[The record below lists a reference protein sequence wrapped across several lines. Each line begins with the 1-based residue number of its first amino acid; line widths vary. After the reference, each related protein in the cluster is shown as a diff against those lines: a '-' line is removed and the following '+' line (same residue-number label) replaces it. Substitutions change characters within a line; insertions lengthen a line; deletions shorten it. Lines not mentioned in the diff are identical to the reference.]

1 MERKL
6 INYLPRFMQEYEE
19 TKKVM
24 ETEQVEIDTL
34 WTAAD
39 NTLNNQ
45 FITDATEYGVKRWES
60 MMKIS
65 PKGTDTLDERKFR
78 ILAELNQQLPYTFR
92 QLEQMLTTMCGAD
105 GYSMTVKPNEYHIE
119 VKLALI
125 NKNNYQDVENILAKV
140 IPANMTQYVQIMY
153 NTNAVVGQFT
163 HENLKAYTYYQVRNE
178 VLTNA

>member
-19 TKKVM
+19 TQKVM
-24 ETEQVEIDTL
+24 ETEQVEIDRL

-39 NTLNNQ
+39 NALNDQ
-45 FITDATEYGVKRWES
+45 FVTDSTEYGVKRWES
-60 MMKIS
+60 MLSIK

-78 ILAELNQQLPYTFR
+78 ILAELNQQLPYTPK
-92 QLEQMLTTMCGAD
+92 QLESMLTTMCGAD
-105 GYSMTVKPNEYHIE
+105 GYSLVINPDEYHVG

-125 NKNNYQDVENILAKV
+125 NKNNFQDVEKILAKV
-140 IPANMTQYVQIMY
+140 IPANMTQKVEIMY
-153 NTNAVVGQFT
+153 NTNEVVGQFT
-163 HENLKAYTYYQVRNE
+163 HEFLKSFTYNQIRNE